1 MNLRGFAPLCL
12 PCLILS
18 AGEVREE
25 ILVVVNAHVITR
37 RTFQQAVEQG
47 TAALYREFS
56 GKELDDKLRSAR
68 EKTLQGLID
77 SDVLDD
83 KAADLG
89 VAVSDET
96 LHGYVEDIKRQ
107 NNFTSDAD
115 FERALKGS
123 LGIGLQAYLVRAKQ
137 DMLKQEVLRREV
149 FSRVAVEEQE
159 LKAYYDEHKAEYA
172 KPSRF
177 RVRELVLPK
186 GVDAEQQAATKAT
199 LATIQDELKRGTAF
213 EALVQQYSTAPS
225 RSTGGD
231 LGWLAKGVLRTD
243 IEQAALALKTG
254 QISAPLETDKDVY
267 LVQLTEAELDGV
279 RPFMEVRGE
288 ILQKLQEPKA
298 ETAVEGY
305 IQSLRIRANIRYLV
319 AKETILKG

>member
-1 MNLRGFAPLCL
+1 
-12 PCLILS
+12 LS

-25 ILVVVNAHVITR
+25 ILVVVNGHIITR

-89 VAVSDET
+89 VSVSDDMLRT
-96 LHGYVEDIKRQ
+96 YVEDVKKQ

-123 LGIGLQAYLVRAKQ
+123 LGIGLQAYLERSKQ

-149 FSRVAVEEQE
+149 YSRVAVEDQE
-159 LKAYYDEHKAEYA
+159 LKAYYEEHRQEYA

-177 RVRELVLPK
+177 RVRELVLSK
-186 GVDAEQQAATKAT
+186 GVDEAQQAATKAT
-199 LATIQDELKRGTAF
+199 LAAIQDELKQGATF
-213 EALVQQYSTAPS
+213 EALVQKYSTAPS

-231 LGWLAKGVLRTD
+231 LGWLAKGVLRSD
-243 IEQAALALKTG
+243 LEQAALALKPG
-254 QISAPLETDKDVY
+254 AISAPLETDSDVY
-267 LVQLTEAELDGV
+267 LVQLTDTELDGV
-279 RPFMEVRGE
+279 RPFAEVRTE
-288 ILQKLQEPKA
+288 ILQKLQQPKA
-298 ETAVEGY
+298 ENAIEGY

-319 AKETILKG
+319 PKETILKG